1 MHWWTNVY
9 SVMSIWFPCTKNTFA
24 TVDKYYSFTESPA
37 PRSANLPKYGID
49 TLSRERK
56 ERGFDEIRR
65 NAFSWKNFVN

>member
-1 MHWWTNVY
+1 
-9 SVMSIWFPCTKNTFA
+9 
-24 TVDKYYSFTESPA
+24 VDKYYSFTESPA